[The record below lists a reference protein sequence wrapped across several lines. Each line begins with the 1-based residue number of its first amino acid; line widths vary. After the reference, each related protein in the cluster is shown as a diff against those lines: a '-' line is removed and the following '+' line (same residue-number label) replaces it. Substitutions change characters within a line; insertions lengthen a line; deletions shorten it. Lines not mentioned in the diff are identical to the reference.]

1 MKHWKAVGLEAF
13 LSAYPNIRLVDV
25 HADKIE
31 LQGEYQLK
39 AQLAGSRFIE
49 RTFSLRIVCPSNY
62 PRALPVVFDTAG
74 YFPRNQDF
82 HTYSD
87 GSFCLGSDLKIK
99 SILKTDSSLTTFFE
113 KIVVRFLYSV
123 SHRVEFGNFPYGE
136 LDHGEKGLIDDYSQ
150 LFNVNG
156 KASVLRAL
164 KALGLRKREANKLPC
179 PCGCG
184 ERLGSCDYRF
194 VLNEF
199 REVERRRWFRDHL
212 QEAFTPIEKP
222 KRRVGKKTKRPS
234 RNTP

>member
-1 MKHWKAVGLEAF
+1 
-13 LSAYPNIRLVDV
+13 
-25 HADKIE
+25 
-31 LQGEYQLK
+31 
-39 AQLAGSRFIE
+39 
-49 RTFSLRIVCPSNY
+49 
-62 PRALPVVFDTAG
+62 
-74 YFPRNQDF
+74 
-82 HTYSD
+82 
-87 GSFCLGSDLKIK
+87 LKIK
-99 SILKTDSSLTTFFE
+99 SILKADSSLTTFFE

-184 ERLGSCDYRF
+184 DRLGSCDYRF

-199 REVERRRWFRDHL
+199 RQVERRRWFRDHL

>member
-13 LSAYPNIRLVDV
+13 LSAYPSIRLVDV
-25 HADKIE
+25 HADKVE

-49 RTFSLRIVCPSNY
+49 RTFSLRIVFPSNY
-62 PRALPVVFDTAG
+62 PRALPVVFDIAG

-99 SILKTDSSLTTFFE
+99 SILKTDSSLKTFFE
-113 KIVVRFLYSV
+113 KIVVSFLYSV

-150 LFNVNG
+150 LLNVNG

-184 ERLGSCDYRF
+184 DRLGSCDYRY

-199 REVERRRWFRDHL
+199 RQVERRRWFRDHL
-212 QEAFTPIEKP
+212 QEAFTKLDKRTPINEKMNIC
-222 KRRVGKKTKRPS
+222 KF
-234 RNTP
+234 

>member
-1 MKHWKAVGLEAF
+1 MKHWKAVGLETF

-25 HADKIE
+25 HADKVE

-49 RTFSLRIVCPSNY
+49 RTFSLKIVCPSDY

-99 SILKTDSSLTTFFE
+99 SILKADSSLTTFFE

-123 SHRVEFGNFPYGE
+123 SHRVEFGN
-136 LDHGEKGLIDDYSQ
+136 
-150 LFNVNG
+150 
-156 KASVLRAL
+156 ASVLRAL

-184 ERLGSCDYRF
+184 DRLGSCDYRF

-199 REVERRRWFRDHL
+199 RQVERRRWFRDHL

>member
-49 RTFSLRIVCPSNY
+49 RTFSLRIVCPSDY
-62 PRALPVVFDTAG
+62 PRALPVVFDIAG

-99 SILKTDSSLTTFFE
+99 SILKADSSLTTFFE

-184 ERLGSCDYRF
+184 DRLGSCDYRF

-199 REVERRRWFRDHL
+199 RQVERRRWFRHHL

>member
-13 LSAYPNIRLVDV
+13 LSAYPNIRLIDV

-49 RTFSLRIVCPSNY
+49 RTFSLRIVCPSDY
-62 PRALPVVFDTAG
+62 PRALPVVFDTAS
-74 YFPRNQDF
+74 YFPRKQDF

-113 KIVVRFLYSV
+113 KIVIRFLYSV

-136 LDHGEKGLIDDYSQ
+136 LEHGEKGLIDDYSQ

-156 KASVLRAL
+156 KISVLRAL
-164 KALGLRKREANKLPC
+164 KALGLRKRDANKLPC
-179 PCGCG
+179 PCSCG
-184 ERLGSCDYRF
+184 DRLGLCDSRF

-199 REVERRRWFRDHL
+199 RQVERRRWFREHL
-212 QEAFTPIEKP
+212 QDAFTPIEKP
-222 KRRVGKKTKRPS
+222 KRRVEKKIKRPS
-234 RNTP
+234 RNKP

>member
-49 RTFSLRIVCPSNY
+49 RTFSLRIVCPSDY

-99 SILKTDSSLTTFFE
+99 SILKADSSLTTFFE
-113 KIVVRFLYSV
+113 KIVVRFLILFRKQIRSV
-123 SHRVEFGNFPYGE
+123 SIEFVMTCWKHFA
-136 LDHGEKGLIDDYSQ
+136 H
-150 LFNVNG
+150 
-156 KASVLRAL
+156 
-164 KALGLRKREANKLPC
+164 LGWVV
-179 PCGCG
+179 
-184 ERLGSCDYRF
+184 F
-194 VLNEF
+194 
-199 REVERRRWFRDHL
+199 RRRQGLSLNRF
-212 QEAFTPIEKP
+212 A
-222 KRRVGKKTKRPS
+222 
-234 RNTP
+234 

>member
-1 MKHWKAVGLEAF
+1 MGLEAF

-49 RTFSLRIVCPSNY
+49 RTFSLRIVCPSEY

-99 SILKTDSSLTTFFE
+99 SILKADSSLTTFFE

-150 LFNVNG
+150 LFNVNVELSFFLPLPSSRFETFV
-156 KASVLRAL
+156 ARNMHFIADNEELRVR
-164 KALGLRKREANKLPC
+164 GIM
-179 PCGCG
+179 
-184 ERLGSCDYRF
+184 
-194 VLNEF
+194 
-199 REVERRRWFRDHL
+199 RWFVSCTAQNTADL
-212 QEAFTPIEKP
+212 CKSSVS
-222 KRRVGKKTKRPS
+222 RVA
-234 RNTP
+234 